1 MRLFRY
7 KTRND
12 KGQFSTWINVHDYD
26 VTRDRYFQHWLFGRL
41 RRKVAEKVFTIIKD
55 IQK

>member
-26 VTRDRYFQHWLFGRL
+26 VTSDRYFQHWFFGRL
-41 RRKVAEKVFTIIKD
+41 RRKVAKKVFTIIKD